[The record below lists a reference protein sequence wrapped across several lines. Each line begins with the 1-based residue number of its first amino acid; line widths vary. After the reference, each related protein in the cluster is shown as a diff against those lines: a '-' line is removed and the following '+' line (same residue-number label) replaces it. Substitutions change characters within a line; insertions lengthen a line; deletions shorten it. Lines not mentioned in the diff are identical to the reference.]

1 MIRDSYTIFL
11 WRILPVCILL
21 FFGSCGD
28 TGNNELKISFN
39 RDVRPILNDKCLRCH
54 GGVKAN
60 GGLSLLFEEDAFGK
74 TESGVPAIV
83 RGNHR
88 KSEFYKRLVHENPEL
103 RMPFEAEPL
112 TQTEI
117 ETIAKWIDQ
126 GAKWEKHW
134 AYIPPKE
141 NLIPPKVNDDNWSK
155 NPIDQYIYKEFEK
168 EGLTPSVEAN
178 KYTLIR
184 RLSLDLTGLPPS
196 VKEIQTFVEDQSPNA
211 YEELVDRLLTS
222 PHFGERWA
230 SMWLDLARYAD
241 SKGFEKDTNREIWKF
256 RDWVINAFNDD
267 MPFDRFSVEQL
278 AGDLLPTPTESQLI
292 ATAFHRNTLANDE
305 GGTDN
310 EEFRV
315 AAVVE
320 RTATTYEV
328 WQGTTMA
335 CVQCHSHPYDP
346 FRHEEFYESM
356 AFFNN
361 AADNDSYFEQPK
373 LFTYS
378 EENKKEVEEL
388 LEYINTNLLPKDSDV
403 PQSPYLYIQKEALL
417 THLGYRSVEAETF
430 DEASPFIEFDG
441 SLNFLWQIQDSSW
454 VRYDNVDLSKV
465 HKIGF
470 SAAANLDYAGDITI
484 HLDSLLG
491 REIGNVRITNTKKS
505 KLVKQGQHFSEFIA
519 DIPVVVGTHDL
530 YLQFH
535 KGERYMGHLFYVDNL
550 VYYEKEPAM
559 DGYNDEF
566 KQKLKKLAQIPT
578 NTTPIIQELQ
588 GDKARKTF
596 VFDRGS
602 WLSLGGEVEKGIPDI
617 YGFPQ
622 LQEPTDRLE
631 FAQWLVSEKNPLSAR
646 VVVNRFWEQI
656 FGFGLVETMEEFGSQ
671 GEKPSHPELLDW
683 MATSFVKE
691 HHWKIK
697 PFLRDLV
704 LSATYRQSSEA
715 NPEKLE
721 KDPGNS
727 WLSRGTRTRLSAEQI
742 RDQVLMVSGLLNK
755 KTGGPSVLNADV
767 EISGGWRTIPD
778 YVIQGDS
785 AKYRRSLYTFWK
797 RVNPPM
803 NLIAFDSPDRS
814 VCASR
819 RIRTNTPLQ
828 ALNLLNDQT
837 FFEASQALAEKMF
850 YAKGTLTEQ
859 MSFGYLKVMGREV
872 NANKL
877 KLLSELYEEAYQH
890 YKENVSIKEFPEIT
904 KKRPIKEK
912 YKLAALSVVANTL
925 LNLDEFI
932 TKG

>member
-1 MIRDSYTIFL
+1 MKEHYITFL
-11 WRILPVCILL
+11 FRILPVFILL
-21 FFGSCGD
+21 FMGSCNKS
-28 TGNNELKISFN
+28 GNDESKISFN

-60 GGLSLLFEEDAFGK
+60 GGLSLLFEEDAFG
-74 TESGVPAIV
+74 TTQSGAPAIV
-83 RGNHR
+83 RGNHK
-88 KSEFYKRLVHENPEL
+88 KSEFFKRLISEDPGF
-103 RMPFEAEPL
+103 RMPYQSEPL
-112 TQTEI
+112 SPEEI
-117 ETIAKWIDQ
+117 EIIVNWIDQ

-141 NLIPPKVNDDNWSK
+141 NVNPPEIANNHWPK
-155 NPIDQYIYKEFEK
+155 NSIDQFIYNRMNKK
-168 EGLTPSVEAN
+168 GLTPAEEADR
-178 KYTLIR
+178 YTLIR

-196 VKEIQTFVEDQSPNA
+196 IEEVQAFVNDESTDA
-211 YEELVDRLLTS
+211 YEKLIDRLLAS

-241 SKGFEKDTNREIWKF
+241 SKGFEKDTNREIWKY
-256 RDWVINAFNDD
+256 RDWVINAFNND
-267 MPFDRFSVEQL
+267 MPFDQFSIEQL
-278 AGDLLPTPTESQLI
+278 AGDMLPEPTEDQLI

-328 WQGTTMA
+328 WQGTTMS

-378 EENKKEVEEL
+378 TKNKEKVEEL
-388 LEYINTNLLPKDSDV
+388 LKYINTHLLPEDKYV
-403 PQSPYLYIQKEALL
+403 PNASYLYEQIQALL
-417 THLGYRSVEAETF
+417 THLGYRSIEAETF

-441 SLNFLWQIQDSSW
+441 TLNFLWQIQDSSW
-454 VRYDNVDLSKV
+454 VRYDQIDLSKV

-470 SAAANLDYAGDITI
+470 SAAANLDYAGDISI
-484 HLDSLLG
+484 RLDSLSG
-491 REIGNVRITNTKKS
+491 KEIGKVRITNTKNS
-505 KLVKQGQHFSEFIA
+505 TLVKHKQHLSEFIA
-519 DIPVVVGTHDL
+519 EISPVEGSHDL

-535 KGERYMGHLFYVDNL
+535 KGESYQGHLFYIDNL
-550 VYYEKEPAM
+550 FYYEKEPIM
-559 DGYNDEF
+559 DKYDREF
-566 KQKLKKLAQIPT
+566 KQKLKELANIPT
-578 NTTPIIQELQ
+578 TTTPIIQELQ

-602 WLSLGGEVEKGIPDI
+602 WLSLGKEVNKGIPNI
-617 YGFPQ
+617 YEISNSE
-622 LQEPTDRLE
+622 EPRNRLE

-656 FGFGLVETMEEFGSQ
+656 FGFGLVASLEEFGSQ
-671 GEKPSHPELLDW
+671 GEKPTHPELLDW
-683 MATSFVKE
+683 MATRFIKK
-691 HHWKIK
+691 HDWKMK
-697 PFLRDLV
+697 PLLKDLV
-704 LSATYRQSSEA
+704 LSATYRQSSQV
-715 NPEKLE
+715 NKYKLE
-721 KDPGNS
+721 KDPLNK
-727 WLSRGTRTRLSAEQI
+727 WLSRSNRTRLSAEQI
-742 RDQVLMVSGLLNK
+742 RDQVLMVSGLLNDK
-755 KTGGPSVLNADV
+755 IGGPSVKNADV
-767 EISGGWRTIPD
+767 EISGGWKTIPD

-814 VCASR
+814 VCTSR

-837 FFEASQALAEKMF
+837 FFEASQALAETMIHN
-850 YAKGTLTEQ
+850 KGTLSERIA
-859 MSFGYLKVMGREV
+859 FGYLKVMCHEIE
-872 NANKL
+872 ANKL
-877 KLLSELYEEAYQH
+877 ILLNELYKEAFQH
-890 YKENVSIKEFPEIT
+890 YKENVSAQDFPEIT
-904 KKRPIKEK
+904 NNKSGDEK
-912 YKLAALSVVANTL
+912 YTLAALTVIANTL